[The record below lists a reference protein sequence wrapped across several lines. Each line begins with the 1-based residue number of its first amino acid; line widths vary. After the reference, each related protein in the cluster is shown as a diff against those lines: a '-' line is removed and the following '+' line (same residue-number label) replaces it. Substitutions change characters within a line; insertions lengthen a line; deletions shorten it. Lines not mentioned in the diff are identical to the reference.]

1 MIKPNKLEPA
11 VVDILTERLVDETAA
26 FYHYRALSN
35 WCENVGY
42 LKAAE
47 YFAAESADELV
58 HAKKIEKYLV
68 DWNVTPKLPEILEPK
83 TEFKSLVEGIESS
96 YDLEYQLYSD
106 YEENSKKMLS
116 LDICTFALIQELLAI
131 QLKSVAEY
139 STMINILEGVEPT
152 KFNLLLLEEKLF

>member
-1 MIKPNKLEPA
+1 MIKPHKLEQK
-11 VVDILTERLVDETAA
+11 VVDILLERLVDETAA

-42 LKAAE
+42 IKAAE
-47 YFAAESADELV
+47 YFATESADELV

-83 TEFKSLVEGIESS
+83 TEFSSLVDGIESS
-96 YDLEYQLYSD
+96 YKIEYQLYSD
-106 YEENSKKMLS
+106 YEDNAKTMMS
-116 LDICTFALIQELLAI
+116 LDLCTFALIQELLSI

-152 KFNLLLLEEKLF
+152 KFNLLLLEKKLF